1 MLSLFLNTLC
11 TNVFIIASS
20 ISSVISSDSKLLC
33 VRCLMLAY
41 RSVWQKVAG
50 ESSLYQLPSIFLS
63 RTSNQRLNIKRL
75 CVVPT
80 FKMAEVNWFFAL
92 ATFSH
97 SFNWFN
103 EYFLFQDIVKHSVH
117 TLVFRSLK
125 RSHDMFLHDNALPLK
140 RDQKR

>member
-1 MLSLFLNTLC
+1 MLES
-11 TNVFIIASS
+11 
-20 ISSVISSDSKLLC
+20 
-33 VRCLMLAY
+33 

-97 SFNWFN
+97 SFNLFN

-140 RDQKR
+140 RDQKRQCLKISYLWFLQESFALECKLQIFWCYFRIVIY